1 MNETLCLKTLFN
13 PEKIMEENFKEKL
26 KKVRGF
32 VLDCDGVL
40 TNGQLLVMP
49 DGEQLRSMNIKDG
62 YAMQLAVKRGFQV
75 TVISGGKSAGIPKRM
90 EGLGIKDVHMNVI
103 DKAHVYDIMK
113 IKHHIRDDEILVM
126 GDDNPDITILKKCFV
141 PTCPADAAH
150 DVKQAC
156 IYVSPYKGGE
166 GCVRD
171 VIEQVMRAQGK
182 WE

>member
-1 MNETLCLKTLFN
+1 MDD
-13 PEKIMEENFKEKL
+13 NFKERL
-26 KKVRGF
+26 KRVRAF

-62 YAMQLAVKRGFQV
+62 YAIQLAQKRGFQI

-90 EGLGIKDVHMNVI
+90 EGLGVKDVFMNVT
-103 DKAHVYDIMK
+103 DKLHVYDIMK
-113 IKHHIRDDEILVM
+113 IKHHVRDDEILVM
-126 GDDNPDITILKKCFV
+126 GDDNPDIPLLKKCLV
-141 PTCPADAAH
+141 PVCPADAAS
-150 DVKQAC
+150 DVKQHC
-156 IYVSPYKGGE
+156 IYVSQFKGGE

-171 VIEQVMRAQGK
+171 VIEQVLKVQGK